1 MLFSRMSVAA
11 RLYLGFGMIVLLL
24 VVLTVIAVV
33 KVDRIDRAL
42 RANSEIY
49 SQVQRNA
56 INFRGSAHDRSI
68 AVRDLVF
75 APTAEQREQEMARIA
90 ALSDFY
96 AQSAQSLDALL
107 KLPGVS
113 SEVFPLYADI
123 QRAESQAVATTRAI
137 LEQVRDGNPAAV
149 NLLWSEAKPQYVQ
162 WLAAI
167 NRLIDFKEQHIQAT
181 NQSAMDEASGFLRA
195 MFTALTLALMLSA
208 AVAWGVARSLV
219 RQLGAEP
226 NALAQVAQK
235 VASGDL
241 HPVQGVSRTQPD
253 SVLASLGGMQTSLA
267 TVVGQVR
274 QASNAVSLGAEE
286 IAAGNA
292 GLLQRTEEQ
301 ACSLQQASA
310 SMEAMT
316 LSVRQN
322 AETARQASELAAA
335 ASEAAHKGGEVVE
348 QVVHTMDDISA
359 SSYRIADI
367 IGVIDSIA
375 FQTNIL
381 ALNAAVEAAR
391 AGEQGRGFAVV
402 AGEVRALAGR
412 SAEAAKEIKL
422 LIQQSVS
429 QVNEGTTLV
438 EATGKTIGDVVQ
450 QVQSVAALI
459 QEISNASQEQ
469 SQGTGQVSDAIAQ
482 LDQVTQQNAAL
493 VEESAAAA
501 NSLSYQAAEL
511 NRLVATFK
519 TGSEGQLQAPRLAP
533 AAAAQ
538 AAPRSHALASSQQEP
553 MLIE

>member
-90 ALSDFY
+90 ALSDFLCPVC
-96 AQSAQSLDALL
+96 AILDVLL

-149 NLLWSEAKPQYVQ
+149 DLLWSEAKPQYVQ

-219 RQLGAEP
+219 RQLGLNPMRWLRWRRRWLPVICILCKAYH
-226 NALAQVAQK
+226 AHSQTACWHRWGHADQ
-235 VASGDL
+235 SGDC
-241 HPVQGVSRTQPD
+241 
-253 SVLASLGGMQTSLA
+253 GGA
-267 TVVGQVR
+267 
-274 QASNAVSLGAEE
+274 
-286 IAAGNA
+286 
-292 GLLQRTEEQ
+292 
-301 ACSLQQASA
+301 
-310 SMEAMT
+310 
-316 LSVRQN
+316 
-322 AETARQASELAAA
+322 
-335 ASEAAHKGGEVVE
+335 
-348 QVVHTMDDISA
+348 
-359 SSYRIADI
+359 
-367 IGVIDSIA
+367 
-375 FQTNIL
+375 
-381 ALNAAVEAAR
+381 
-391 AGEQGRGFAVV
+391 
-402 AGEVRALAGR
+402 
-412 SAEAAKEIKL
+412 
-422 LIQQSVS
+422 
-429 QVNEGTTLV
+429 GTTGFQCR
-438 EATGKTIGDVVQ
+438 E
-450 QVQSVAALI
+450 
-459 QEISNASQEQ
+459 
-469 SQGTGQVSDAIAQ
+469 
-482 LDQVTQQNAAL
+482 
-493 VEESAAAA
+493 
-501 NSLSYQAAEL
+501 
-511 NRLVATFK
+511 
-519 TGSEGQLQAPRLAP
+519 PRG
-533 AAAAQ
+533 
-538 AAPRSHALASSQQEP
+538 
-553 MLIE
+553 